1 MNDGVDRPKTTE
13 KDIEER
19 MQRAREAKGRKHRLE
34 KRRRKTDTN
43 NLTNKQIG
51 GEG

>member
-34 KRRRKTDTN
+34 TEKDGYK
-43 NLTNKQIG
+43 
-51 GEG
+51 